1 MNYQLVT
8 EEIVKWI
15 KSKVEEAGARGAV
28 VGLSGGIDS
37 AVVMALCKKACLS
50 DCLGV
55 IMPCESSEE
64 DILDAKLVAD
74 HLKVPYKVIDLTAT
88 YRTFLETVSDPEY
101 ADVPRMAR
109 ANIKP
114 RLRMTT
120 LYYLGALHNYLVMG
134 TGNKSEIVIG
144 YYTKYGD
151 GGVDL
156 EPIGN
161 LVKSQVKELA
171 RYLQIPEKI
180 ITKAPTAGLWKGQ
193 TDEAEMGFTYQ
204 ELDNY
209 ILYGT
214 ASEEAKN
221 KIERLRYLS
230 EHKRHVPPLGPAF
243 DLK

>member
-8 EEIVKWI
+8 DEIVKWI
-15 KSKVEEAGARGAV
+15 KLKIKEAGAKGAI

-37 AVVMALCKKACLS
+37 AVVLALCQKACLN

-55 IMPCESSEE
+55 IMPCNSNKE
-64 DILDAKLVAD
+64 DIMDAKLVGD
-74 HLKVPYKVIDLTAT
+74 HLKVPYEIVDLTET
-88 YRTFLETVSDPEY
+88 YNSFLTAVN
-101 ADVPRMAR
+101 AQGCNDVPRMAL

-120 LYYLGALHNYLVMG
+120 LYYLGALNNYLVMG

-161 LVKSQVKELA
+161 LVKSQVVELA

-180 ITKAPTAGLWKGQ
+180 ITKTPTAGLWEGQ
-193 TDEAEMGFTYQ
+193 TDENEMGFTYQ

-209 ILYGT
+209 ILCGA
-214 ASEEAKN
+214 ASEIVKN
-221 KIERLRYLS
+221 RIERLNKLS
-230 EHKRHVPPLGPAF
+230 EHKRNMPPTCPIVSC
-243 DLK
+243 